1 MKTFL
6 EQIAEAY
13 YKENKQ
19 EMADICFVFPN
30 KRSCDFFQKNVL
42 EISRSNNAPV
52 IPNVI
57 DITSFVL
64 RITNFVELTRIEQI
78 FLLYNCYSEVVNAK
92 TNQEGTVYFDHFLR
106 WADILLSDFNDVD
119 MCMADA
125 EQLFTNVK
133 NLQEIKSD
141 WMTPEMKDIIDRF
154 YGKKEEYSDKLD
166 LMWKHYHG
174 NQIEDSDESENNMKQ
189 YFYSMWMILYDLY
202 TKFRE
207 SLKENQLCYT
217 GMAFRIAAENMNNY
231 SNRLHHKRYVFIG
244 FNALSAAEKT
254 IFKWMRDNDRGD
266 FYWDDNSPFLTDGN
280 PGGYFVKTLKEE
292 FKSKITLDLD
302 STADNDTRI
311 IHLVGVPSK
320 VGQVKYAVDI
330 LKQLNEEQ
338 VINSGDVNTAI
349 VLPDERLCPYLLRSI
364 PAKGIGCKTNESTNV
379 NVTMGYPMS
388 DSPVSSLIQE
398 ILKME
403 YKCSESNGEITY
415 LCEDIL
421 SLLSHPLVK
430 KVKGADI
437 KKLINK
443 LQCRHR
449 QYFKRS
455 DVLKDA
461 TSIDKELDVSCFF
474 PDFRNEIEKKDGIK
488 INIVASLENMLNNIR
503 KAIKD
508 DPMMDAYINTYLKC
522 INQINIL
529 LLKYNINTESA
540 TTLHLVQRLASTEKI
555 PFKGE
560 PLSGIQVMGVL
571 ETRSLDFDNLIF
583 LSMNEKVYPRRMF
596 KKSLIP
602 YELRKCFQITTPEMQ
617 EGIFAYYFYRL
628 LNRSKRVYL
637 LYDCTEGGE
646 QTEMSR
652 YIYQLQY
659 IYAQKLE
666 RYEIVVDKMNF
677 DYNPVL
683 TRKISLQDNSQNDVF
698 TKDVLNRLYRYTN
711 KAESGHKYLLSP
723 SALKAYISCPL
734 KFFLEYVADYRV
746 ESEIKPFVDSSTFGT
761 IIHEA
766 LQTVHKMMICK
777 RKSENHAYPQT
788 FYQNDIKKIIDNE
801 DFLTKCVVY
810 SFLKNFLHRK
820 ECDIIFDNITIDA
833 IPEEFRL
840 LVEIMRDSFVKKTF
854 ERELE
859 SFETLGIKN
868 YQYIASEYKFEYGLP
883 IDVNDETKV
892 LIKGFIDRID
902 IVTFNDDNKKKA
914 VRIID
919 YKTGNDALK
928 FKSIDDL
935 FGINQSNNE
944 NLMGIFQVFL
954 YSLVFKN
961 KICTDF
967 KDIGINCES
976 QVIPLIYKLRTLAT
990 EGIQYI
996 KSDNGEITDFSIVE
1010 GDFGDALKNLI
1021 QKIFDTN
1028 CNFSQNNNSCN
1039 YCNFR
1044 SICNTEKKNFF

>member
-6 EQIAEAY
+6 KQIAEAFY
-13 YKENKQ
+13 NENEQ
-19 EMADICFVFPN
+19 EMANICFVFPN

-42 EISRSNNAPV
+42 EISRSKNAPV

-57 DITSFVL
+57 DITTFVL
-64 RITNFVELTRIEQI
+64 KITNLVELTRIEQI

-92 TNQEGTVYFDHFLR
+92 TNLEGTVYFDHFLR

-154 YGKKEEYSDKLD
+154 YGKKEEYGDKLD
-166 LMWKHYHG
+166 IMWKHYHG

-189 YFYSMWMILYDLY
+189 YFYSMWMIMYELYL
-202 TKFRE
+202 KFRE

-217 GMAFRIAAENMNNY
+217 GMAFRLAAENLNNY

-244 FNALSAAEKT
+244 FNALSAAEKK
-254 IFKWMRDNDRGD
+254 IFSWMRDNGRGD
-266 FYWDDNSPFLTDGN
+266 FYWDDNSPFLTEGN
-280 PGGYFVKTLKEE
+280 PGGYFVKTLKDK
-292 FKSKITLDLD
+292 FNSKITLDLD
-302 STADNDTRI
+302 STADKDTRI

-330 LKQLNEEQ
+330 LKQLTEEQ

-364 PAKGIGCKTNESTNV
+364 PTKGIGCKADENTNV

-388 DSPVSSLIQE
+388 DSPVSSLIQA

-415 LCEDIL
+415 LCEDVL

-430 KVKGADI
+430 KVKGAGI

-443 LQCRHR
+443 LQCLHR
-449 QYFKRS
+449 QYFKKS
-455 DVLKDA
+455 DILAEAKG
-461 TSIDKELDVSCFF
+461 IEELNVSCFF

-540 TTLHLVQRLASTEKI
+540 TTLHLVHRLASTEKI

-628 LNRSKRVYL
+628 LNRSKRVFL

-652 YIYQLQY
+652 YIYQLLY
-659 IYAQKLE
+659 IYAQKPKPK
-666 RYEIVVDKMNF
+666 RFKIVVDKMSF

-683 TRKISLQDNSQNDVF
+683 KREISLSDTFQNNVF
-698 TKDVLNRLYRYTN
+698 AEDVLKRLNRYTN

-723 SALKAYISCPL
+723 SALKAYINCPL
-734 KFFLEYVADYRV
+734 KFFLEYVADYRE

-766 LQTVHKMMICK
+766 LQTVHKMIICK
-777 RKSENHAYPQT
+777 RKSENHSCPET
-788 FYQNDIKKIIDNE
+788 FNAEDINNIINNE

-810 SFLKNFLHRK
+810 GFLKNFLYHK
-820 ECDIIFDNITIDA
+820 ECDIDFDNITIND
-833 IPEEFRL
+833 ISGEFRL

-854 ERELE
+854 KRELE
-859 SFETLGIKN
+859 SFKTLGIKN
-868 YQYIASEYKFEYGLP
+868 YQYIASEYKFEYGIP
-883 IDVNDETKV
+883 IDDNDDTKV

-902 IVTFNDDNKKKA
+902 IVTFNDDKKA

-919 YKTGNDALK
+919 YKTGNDSLK
-928 FKSIDDL
+928 FKSINDL
-935 FGINQSNNE
+935 CGTNQNNNE

-954 YSLVFKN
+954 YSMVFKE
-961 KICTDF
+961 KICTDL
-967 KDIGINCES
+967 KDKGIDCKS

-996 KSDNGEITDFSIVE
+996 KSDTCEITDFSIVE
-1010 GDFGDALKNLI
+1010 EDFGNALKDLI
-1021 QKIFDTN
+1021 KKIFDTK
-1028 CNFSQNNNSCN
+1028 CNFSQNLNSCN

-1044 SICNTEKKNFF
+1044 SICNTEKKTFY